1 MPRKARKGEVSTSI
15 TNTKIRDQVLPR
27 IKRNKRRRIYLKYN
41 ATGAKKKY
49 GHYASSC
56 RSSIK
61 RKHEA
66 STADVEEV
74 PPHKEPRKDDRSK
87 FFF

>member
-1 MPRKARKGEVSTSI
+1 MRSSPPP
-15 TNTKIRDQVLPR
+15 DQKKQEKEDLSQIQCYR
-27 IKRNKRRRIYLKYN
+27 C
-41 ATGAKKKY
+41 KKY
-49 GHYASSC
+49 GHYASTC

-66 STADVEEV
+66 STADVEED
-74 PPHKEPRKDDRSK
+74 PPHKEPRKDDRSE